1 MKKIMK
7 LKKIH
12 QKKKQLKRCTQ
23 KKGFSNKISFTRKY
37 IYQQIQSPLN
47 TNEYLIN
54 NHSSP
59 FFSEEDEDSI
69 IIKPISII
77 QFEEDKKTE
86 IELFSMNDLN
96 STNDESVM
104 FNEKSENLKEQM
116 KKCLNGEKK

>member
-1 MKKIMK
+1 MIGVTLIITLLMNV
-7 LKKIH
+7 
-12 QKKKQLKRCTQ
+12 KQYNLNQ
-23 KKGFSNKISFTRKY
+23 PYQIDGKY